1 MFDREMKVTQYTDS
15 NPLVDIILL
24 ENKLKA
30 RKVPLAL
37 FIGLPGRPKLPQDS
51 LDQIR
56 ALSQKHDFPVVCVD
70 TIGLFLNHNLFT
82 FVDIIIASL
91 GGFFSGKCNVSGG
104 W

>member
-1 MFDREMKVTQYTDS
+1 MKVTQYTDS

-37 FIGLPGRPKLPQDS
+37 FVSLLGHPKLPQDS